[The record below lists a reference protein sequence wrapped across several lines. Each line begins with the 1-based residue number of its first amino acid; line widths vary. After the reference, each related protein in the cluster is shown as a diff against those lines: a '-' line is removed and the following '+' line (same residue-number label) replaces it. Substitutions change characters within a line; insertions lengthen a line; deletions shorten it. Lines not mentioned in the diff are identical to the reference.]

1 MRRIATAL
9 SLLIFAALS
18 IAATPCSKANDY
30 STALCR
36 YLQGDLAAA
45 EKAFAAIVER
55 AAETP
60 ETIRAEYFLARSRMR
75 LGRYSE
81 ASAGLIR
88 IHSLDP
94 AFYKEWACDHLL
106 GESRQAL
113 GLE

>member
-9 SLLIFAALS
+9 ALLMFAALS
-18 IAATPCSKANDY
+18 VATAPCSDANDY

-36 YLQGDLAAA
+36 YLEGDFAAS

-75 LGRYSE
+75 LGRHSE

-94 AFYKEWACDHLL
+94 AFYREWACDHLL
-106 GESRQAL
+106 GESRKAM